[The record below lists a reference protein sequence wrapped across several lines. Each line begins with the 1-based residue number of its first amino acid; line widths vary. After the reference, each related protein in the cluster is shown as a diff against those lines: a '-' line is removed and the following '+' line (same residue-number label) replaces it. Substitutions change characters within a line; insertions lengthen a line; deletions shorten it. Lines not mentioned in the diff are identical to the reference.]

1 MLPIASAN
9 APSKAPATCD
19 VLVIGGGPAG
29 STVSAF
35 LAEQGHHVV
44 LLEKAHHPRFHIGE
58 SLLPANLPL
67 FEKMGIADEVK
78 AIAMHKPGAE
88 FFSPTHDMTQR
99 FSFADA
105 WDKSMPHAYQVP
117 RAAFDHILIRNAA
130 RKGAAVREG
139 CKVTGVEFHG
149 QGRGGD
155 FDNGATVSARDDQGV
170 DHHWQARFVVDASGR
185 DTFLANRFKIKA
197 RNPSHNSSAVYG
209 HFRNAVRN
217 EGVIEGN
224 ITVMWFDHGW
234 FWFIPL
240 ADGIT
245 SVGMVTWPYHMK
257 SRGQRSLRQFFLDN
271 IATSPQL
278 QARLANAELVSKVEA
293 TGNFSYVSERCHGA
307 NYLMLGDAYAFI
319 DPVFSSG
326 VWLAM
331 HSGVVGAQTIDTC
344 LKAPQNA
351 PAALRRFDRVMRHGP
366 KAFSWFIYRM
376 TNPIMRD
383 LFMGP
388 RNIFRVQ
395 EALLSVLAGDIF
407 GKTPIWRSIAIFK
420 TIYYI
425 GNLVQPRRAWAAWKR
440 RRVNIRPV
448 DDATLFTP

>member
-1 MLPIASAN
+1 MHP
-9 APSKAPATCD
+9 APVQPAAATCD

-29 STVSAF
+29 STVSAL
-35 LAEQGHHVV
+35 LAEQGHQVV

-88 FFSPTHDMTQR
+88 FFSPSHDKTER
-99 FSFADA
+99 FEFADA

-117 RAAFDHILIRNAA
+117 RAAFDHILIQNAA
-130 RKGAAVREG
+130 RKGAQVHEG

-149 QGRGGD
+149 QGGD
-155 FDNGATVSARDDQGV
+155 SDSGATVTARNEDGSERQ
-170 DHHWQARFVVDASGR
+170 WRARFVVDASGR

-209 HFRNAVRN
+209 HFRNAIRN
-217 EGVIEGN
+217 EGVVEGN
-224 ITVMWFDHGW
+224 ITVLWFDHGW
-234 FWFIPL
+234 FWFIPM
-240 ADGIT
+240 ADGVT
-245 SVGMVTWPYHMK
+245 SIGMVTWPYHMK
-257 SRGQRSLRQFFLDN
+257 SRGQRSLQQFLLDN
-271 IATSPQL
+271 IALSPQL
-278 QARLANAELVSKVEA
+278 QARLAKAELVSKVEA

-331 HSGVVGAQTIDTC
+331 HSGVIGAQTIHTC
-344 LKAPQNA
+344 LTA
-351 PAALRRFDRVMRHGP
+351 PARAPSALRQFDRTMRHGP
-366 KAFSWFIYRM
+366 QVFSWFIYRM

-383 LFMGP
+383 IFMQP
-388 RNIFRVQ
+388 SNVFRVK
-395 EALLSVLAGDIF
+395 EAILSVLAGDVF
-407 GKTPIWRSIAIFK
+407 GKTPIWRSITIFK
-420 TIYYI
+420 VIYYSA
-425 GNLVQPRRAWAAWKR
+425 NLVQPRRAYSAWRKR
-440 RRVNIRPV
+440 RANIRPV
-448 DDATLFTP
+448 EDALLYNP